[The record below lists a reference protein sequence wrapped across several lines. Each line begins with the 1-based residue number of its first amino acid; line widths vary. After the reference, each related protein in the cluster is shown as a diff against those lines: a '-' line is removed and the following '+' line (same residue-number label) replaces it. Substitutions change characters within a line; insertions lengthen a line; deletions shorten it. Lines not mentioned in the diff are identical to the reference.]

1 MKNLIWLSLVL
12 FFATASCAQ
21 NPDKR
26 STTAPSTAAKATKGE
41 PVKPKLAE
49 FPPVL
54 DKGQYNELN
63 EFETY
68 VIDQQGTER
77 AFTGQ
82 YVNNKDEGTYICRRC
97 NLPLFAS
104 KDKFK
109 SGTGW
114 PSFDDVVGPDAV
126 DVKTDADGRRN
137 EIVCH
142 HCDGHL
148 GHLFEGER
156 ITKKSKRYCVDSA
169 SLDFVKKTKKP

>member
-1 MKNLIWLSLVL
+1 MKNLIWLSLVIL
-12 FFATASCAQ
+12 FATTSCAQ
-21 NPDKR
+21 KTDK
-26 STTAPSTAAKATKGE
+26 STATAPSSAAKVEKKE
-41 PVKPKLAE
+41 PLKPKLTD

-54 DKGQYNELN
+54 DEGNYNELN

-68 VIDQQGTER
+68 IIEKKGTER
-77 AFTGQ
+77 SFTGQ

-109 SGTGW
+109 SGSGW
-114 PSFDDVVGPDAV
+114 PSFDDIVGPNSV
-126 DVKTDADGRRN
+126 DVQTDADGRRN

-148 GHLFEGER
+148 GHLFEGEGM
-156 ITKKSKRYCVDSA
+156 TPKSKRYCVDSA
-169 SLDFVKKTKKP
+169 SLDFVKKTKRP